1 MMAEGGRESGREFT
15 APGEERKER
24 RQMREVTLTPTPA
37 RAGMLQSPALA
48 PPLPAKERTV
58 RDGEGSSPREDGLS
72 RDGGGKENE
81 KIHQNDTS

>member
-1 MMAEGGRESGREFT
+1 
-15 APGEERKER
+15 
-24 RQMREVTLTPTPA
+24 MREVTLAPTPA
-37 RAGMLQSPALA
+37 RAGTLQSPALA

-58 RDGEGSSPREDGLS
+58 RDGEGSSTREDGLS